1 MKTHTRLNTIE
12 KIEQFLNVD
21 LPTASAKAARSR
33 RDVFYFGKELLE
45 MLPPPKNKAPVV
57 QVAGTNGKG
66 TVCYLIDAMLRA
78 HDKRTV
84 LSVSP
89 HVYEVRERLQVN
101 GQLYPER
108 AYIALCDEVISA
120 ARLLTPAGQAPD
132 YFAVQFAISAR
143 GSTERHV
150 DYRIFEAGI
159 GGSHDLTNLLE
170 CERKLSVITQVNKS
184 DDQSTGDAADS
195 VLRTIGEGSEVVALQ
210 QAVLEKKLENGKT
223 VAWAKPGSDYTEDNL
238 SIAVTACQYLAKR
251 DDWEFSEETARHAAE
266 LVYVP
271 GRYEK
276 RRLKKSTVLLDGAHD
291 PAGLTV
297 LSAHVQKDYSDKV
310 PVVFALGSSK
320 SLHDSLAAIR
330 PVCETLYAT
339 EFFNNRGY
347 HTRQSHDCVEVART
361 AKELG
366 IDAVAVNS
374 PERALREAVKSGD
387 DVLVTGS
394 FYLLSEIDRMF

>member
-12 KIEQFLNVD
+12 KISQFLNVD
-21 LPTASAKAARSR
+21 LPTSSAKAARSR

-143 GSTERHV
+143 GSVEQNV

-159 GGSHDLTNLLE
+159 GGSHDLSNLLE
-170 CERKLSVITQVNKS
+170 CDKKVSVVTQINETETRSLKDEV
-184 DDQSTGDAADS
+184 DST
-195 VLRTIGEGSEVVALQ
+195 LRVIGEGREIVALKQ
-210 QAVLEKKLENGKT
+210 EYLENAAPKGAHVT
-223 VAWAKPGSDYTEDNL
+223 WANPGDDYSADNL
-238 SIAVTACQYLAKR
+238 SIALSACAHLAQR
-251 DDWEFSEETARHAAE
+251 DGWEFSKKTALHAAE

-276 RRLKKSTVLLDGAHD
+276 RRLKKSTILMDGAHD
-291 PAGLTV
+291 ATGLTA
-297 LSAHVQKDYSDKV
+297 LASHVAKDHEEKI
-310 PVVFALGSSK
+310 PVVFALGNGK
-320 SLHDSLAAIR
+320 NLRNSLLAIK
-330 PVCETLYAT
+330 PICETLYAT

-347 HTRQSHDCVEVART
+347 HTRQSYESVEVART

-374 PERALREAVKSGD
+374 PERALREAAKSGD
-387 DVLVTGS
+387 DVLVAGS
-394 FYLLSEIDRMF
+394 FYLLSEIDPMF